1 MRAFYFL
8 LLFRKLILVTSY
20 TNTTNRIIAFWER
33 EKQNLA
39 ASVLLKKQ
47 QANPTEFSL
56 ILDYLALK
64 LIYLFSKFE
73 DEKTLIF

>member
-20 TNTTNRIIAFWER
+20 TNRIIAFWER
-33 EKQNLA
+33 EKRNLA

-56 ILDYLALK
+56 ILNYLALK